1 MYMRVRLSHGGG
13 ERTAIMVWPSM
24 PCCAGTEASNE
35 KSTLHEIYLKSWNG
49 GCNPAL
55 LSNVNVT
62 WQPFD
67 SLILANKWSGKSA
80 LEFL

>member
-1 MYMRVRLSHGGG
+1 MYMRVRLSRGGV

-24 PCCAGTEASNE
+24 PCCVGTEAFNE
-35 KSTLHEIYLKSWNG
+35 KSTLYEIYLKSWNG
-49 GCNPAL
+49 GCSPAF
-55 LSNVNVT
+55 LSNVNVAR
-62 WQPFD
+62 QPFD